1 LRFIRPLLFVG
12 SGLAPAGTGSTPKR
26 PWLRL
31 PVADGV
37 TVARAA
43 GAAELDEDVTGWD
56 VVDADLAAEHPASKT
71 AATSK
76 TT

>member
-1 LRFIRPLLFVG
+1 M
-12 SGLAPAGTGSTPKR
+12 
-26 PWLRL
+26 
-31 PVADGV
+31 
-37 TVARAA
+37 ARAA
-43 GAAELDEDVTGWD
+43 GAAELDEVVTGWD